1 MRLTFVYLLGLSAMC
16 LGSPVTPA
24 RASSEWI
31 VARMGNGFLAE
42 VTWEQIRHQV
52 LATFYHSNPDERGV
66 TMQGIDNLR
75 RITAAQRRS
84 QVIAQILN
92 YDLDGNGSVTK
103 QEITAAIEPRARQML
118 NANGVQLEPTLQ
130 QVRLQLDKLV
140 AEALKPD
147 TDRDGVITP
156 AEIEQEAKTLADQ
169 ATSGWRERA
178 SSQFIPMTLDTNGD
192 GAVSLA
198 EFEAAVREQ
207 FDAVD
212 RDRDGRISAAEAT
225 DFRKRLQEAR
235 LATQHAQ
242 ETQAKRLKLE
252 AAKVGCDVP
261 ATPPGMKTLLLGA
274 VQGNCR
280 TPGSVP
286 RIRWR
291 M

>member
-16 LGSPVTPA
+16 LGSSVTPA

-31 VARMGNGFLAE
+31 VARMGSGFLAE

-118 NANGVQLEPTLQ
+118 NANGVQLEPTVQ

-169 ATSGWRERA
+169 ATSGWQERA
-178 SSQFIPMTLDTNGD
+178 SSQFIPMTATAQRNVSRVSVALSMIRSLPWISDEADDRLSEQVVRRADMRDGGGVVMPGQPHRGWRLPLGLRQAKHQF
-192 GAVSLA
+192 GAVDVDQRV
-198 EFEAAVREQ
+198 FELGPGDKRCDTVAIDVM
-207 FDAVD
+207 
-212 RDRDGRISAAEAT
+212 DGGITVE
-225 DFRKRLQEAR
+225 
-235 LATQHAQ
+235 
-242 ETQAKRLKLE
+242 
-252 AAKVGCDVP
+252 P
-261 ATPPGMKTLLLGA
+261 
-274 VQGNCR
+274 
-280 TPGSVP
+280 
-286 RIRWR
+286 
-291 M
+291 